1 MKYLKKFNES
11 NSDREEEIK
20 KFCEENL
27 AYLIDAGFN
36 LRYRDYPDY
45 EIADHE
51 NIELTIDLVKDTTF
65 KWGEIVNDFVP
76 FLQILDDKYGLVKL
90 KPTSKRDK
98 YSKKCSIV
106 FNESN
111 FVYRYTLDDLV
122 NDRTDGISEK
132 NLQFVEFSVKK

>member
-65 KWGEIVNDFVP
+65 KWNEIVNDFVP

>member
-51 NIELTIDLVKDTTF
+51 NIELTIDLVKDTAF

>member
-65 KWGEIVNDFVP
+65 KWDEIVNDFVP